1 MTNKE
6 IFESLDLDQL
16 SNESAEK
23 FRKIEKATKGFTI
36 ENDKVN
42 SFMRAA
48 YEKIKNK
55 KPAAI
60 KNLIVEKGVGIQK
73 GNVSNEAKK
82 SKHGKKSAITK
93 PLMKLESSSD
103 YSIFILDKKV
113 KLNPKKVSELQSE
126 IENKGNYLP
135 ISVNK
140 KLEVLVGHH
149 RLEAL
154 KRLNMI
160 VPYVIVETKSKK
172 KHETKI
178 RAILRKQGLKQTE
191 LYDRIESLRGRPI
204 GMDRIS
210 KFVNGHQKNIQLETA
225 KAFAK
230 ALGVTLNDIIE
241 DD

>member
-1 MTNKE
+1 
-6 IFESLDLDQL
+6 
-16 SNESAEK
+16 
-23 FRKIEKATKGFTI
+23 
-36 ENDKVN
+36 
-42 SFMRAA
+42 MRAA
-48 YEKIKNK
+48 K
-55 KPAAI
+55 
-60 KNLIVEKGVGIQK
+60 
-73 GNVSNEAKK
+73 
-82 SKHGKKSAITK
+82 
-93 PLMKLESSSD
+93 MKLETSSD
-103 YSIFILDKKV
+103 YTLFKIDKKV
-113 KLNPKKVSELQSE
+113 KINPNKVIELQSE

-140 KLEVLVGHH
+140 KFEILVGHH

-172 KHETKI
+172 KPQTKI
-178 RAILRKQGLKQTE
+178 RAILRKQGLSQTE
-191 LYDRIESLRGRPI
+191 LYDLIASFEDRPI

-210 KFVNGHQKNIQLETA
+210 KFVNGHQKNIQLNTA